1 MKETGIV
8 RTVDR
13 MGRVVIPKEFR
24 KQLDI
29 ENEVDSFEIFLKED
43 CLVLRKHTP
52 HCVFCGS
59 TENCTAFHD
68 RTICQNCVD
77 ELQYREEEPQEPQ
90 EINDNLLTIEKT
102 GL

>member
-1 MKETGIV
+1 MKETGII

-24 KQLDI
+24 KQLEI

-43 CLVLRKHTP
+43 TLVLRKHTP
-52 HCVFCGS
+52 HCIFCGS
-59 TENCTAFHD
+59 TEDCTTF
-68 RTICQNCVD
+68 RERIVCRNCVD

-90 EINDNLLTIEKT
+90 EINDNLLPIEKT